1 MDDWI
6 VSYPNN
12 QKNCSELWNFKS
24 KNVELLLNM
33 ESWFHHEIKKVL
45 ETFYLTFLTFFLANA
60 SLYLYNIRMQ
70 LRVQTKGTV
79 KSSRQILNT
88 NPGCS
93 RLAKTTLGLGLR
105 PNLCLVFSGQHQINR
120 WHARSQ
126 TQLTCRQMAR
136 FTLHP
141 KEVLTARGCRPK
153 SLKSLE
159 KDWVRAILGL
169 SSATT
174 THVLTRDRSSPRD
187 WRMGQRE
194 TGLWIWAIN
203 L

>member
-1 MDDWI
+1 MLCY
-6 VSYPNN
+6 SH
-12 QKNCSELWNFKS
+12 SEHKT
-24 KNVELLLNM
+24 
-33 ESWFHHEIKKVL
+33 KV
-45 ETFYLTFLTFFLANA
+45 
-60 SLYLYNIRMQ
+60 
-70 LRVQTKGTV
+70 TV
-79 KSSRQILNT
+79 KSSRQTPNT

-105 PNLCLVFSGQHQINR
+105 QNLCLVYSGQQQINVWRAFSGHV
-120 WHARSQ
+120 RSQ
-126 TQLTCRQMAR
+126 AQLTCRQMAR

-141 KEVLTARGCRPK
+141 KEVLTARGCRPR

-187 WRMGQRE
+187 
-194 TGLWIWAIN
+194 
-203 L
+203 